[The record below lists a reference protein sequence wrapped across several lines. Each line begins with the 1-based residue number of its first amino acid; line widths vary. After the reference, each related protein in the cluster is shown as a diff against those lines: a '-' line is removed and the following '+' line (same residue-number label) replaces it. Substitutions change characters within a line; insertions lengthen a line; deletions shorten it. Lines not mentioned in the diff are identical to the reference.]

1 MLFVSEDMSLLN
13 EQIPSMASVLG
24 QWIVMMLVVN
34 VVVTTMISMY
44 IIRKLGQPLLA
55 VKRALREIGEGNLDV
70 RLRADD
76 DKEFADVSAALQ
88 SAVVS
93 INRQIADAKGQMQT
107 LQELQQQPAASA
119 EDFSESLNN
128 CRDALDYFN
137 TADASV

>member
-1 MLFVSEDMSLLN
+1 
-13 EQIPSMASVLG
+13 
-24 QWIVMMLVVN
+24 
-34 VVVTTMISMY
+34 MISMY